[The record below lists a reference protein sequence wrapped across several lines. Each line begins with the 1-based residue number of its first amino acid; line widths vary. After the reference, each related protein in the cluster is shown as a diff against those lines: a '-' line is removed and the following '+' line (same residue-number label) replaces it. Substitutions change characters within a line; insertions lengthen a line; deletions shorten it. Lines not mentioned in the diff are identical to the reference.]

1 MSKAA
6 DYQEI
11 QRARALIELNGFSAS
26 GHENG
31 HLIVKDPIHRSGA
44 GAQAGMLITAG
55 FQDVAVRSYSDAVEF
70 VAARA

>member
-11 QRARALIELNGFSAS
+11 QRARALIELNGFNAS

-31 HLIVKDPIHRSGA
+31 HLIVKDPIHRSGT
-44 GAQAGMLITAG
+44 GAQAGMLIAAG
-55 FQDVAVRSYSDAVEF
+55 CELLAAKAVELPN
-70 VAARA
+70 